1 MAFTELQNSS
11 YLDLTSYRGNAPLPA
26 STGSNGSFSF
36 NVALVLERAND
47 PAALLA
53 SDWASRQAQLE
64 TLNNNNTLWSTYGA
78 DPAAYQQ
85 ARTELTN
92 LGFSLFPEGTAT
104 QYVSSAESRTI
115 WLKVDETNFATLFG
129 TDLLPGID
137 QSAQPVTFWNGNLS
151 LPDTVKALG
160 VQGVMFD
167 TSMFISLLADPGT
180 GTAVELAQGPLSP
193 GNSGPGGNKLFPNE
207 IAALYDFPFN
217 SATTPGLWQTVKT
230 PTIGLLEPNLGTNL
244 PGGGSTLFE
253 TRADE
258 YRTKAGV
265 TTKGTYVDVSPGGAP
280 QTISAERTLDVG
292 VATTASPT
300 STLVLYAGS
309 GNASNASG
317 IPFTAYQAAF
327 WDEVNKPAV
336 VSSSFRDYPH
346 IAPGSPFDFAY
357 RELFV
362 DAALRN
368 ITMVN
373 AVGDGGSGDQ
383 YANGLTN
390 VDTMHASPYTL
401 VTGGTSLSSLPI
413 AAEDPTLV
421 VAALLAMQGN
431 LPTLWNLVASG
442 LTNLPSAANPDA
454 TLRLIETVWND
465 NYLVDNRIIDQGGD
479 RGGFLNN
486 SLAAGGVD
494 PSQPQPSYQTD
505 FGLHLTTSDPSALTG
520 RGVPDVAGAS
530 GGNLNYT
537 VPGDDMKGLRGGS
550 GTSAVAPLWSALTA
564 QFDAIFADQGL
575 PNLGYM
581 NDLLYMAAAIAPAS
595 FNDIVLGNNTSSF
608 VLGGGFVTPPA
619 GNGPATVHVTPT
631 GYGYEAGPGYDM
643 TTGLGTPNGLL
654 LARALTAIAH
664 EQVSFDGVAHVVN
677 VAPSGDY
684 SVGSSET
691 LLIQTSATAA
701 GTVDV
706 IAGPSLQ
713 SFDSG
718 PSAAYAWTSLLAQQS
733 LQPDFDPNLVR
744 LFDKQAQGTLGQV
757 QAAAGDA
764 LAVFVDGTEAAA
776 PQVTLTSP
784 FGFVDFA
791 AGSGTG
797 SGDTGVRVARPVA
810 VAETAGGANDQQAV
824 VRVRQNGEDS
834 LSLTFYKVDGFNG
847 SIGGLNP
854 GDAGYAAA
862 AQGRAYQVVS
872 GSTTGTSLS
881 GPGYG
886 NYTQAMLQGVDAG
899 DFVAMSLTNQSSGAT
914 YWAFSQANESVNGQ
928 SVAHLWNYGL
938 NTWGWEDTK
947 GGGDHDFNDL
957 VVQLDFTSASGHGW
971 LV

>member
-1 MAFTELQNSS
+1 VAFVELQNST
-11 YLDLTSYRGNAPLPA
+11 YLDLTSYRGNAPLPG
-26 STGSNGSFSF
+26 STGPNPSFAF
-36 NVALVLERAND
+36 NVALVFERAND
-47 PAALLA
+47 PATLLEA
-53 SDWASRQAQLE
+53 DWGARQAQLE
-64 TLNNNNTLWSTYGA
+64 ALNANNTLWSTYGA
-78 DPAAYQQ
+78 DAAAYQQ

-92 LGFSLFPEGTAT
+92 MGLSLFPEGTAT

-115 WLKVDETNFATLFG
+115 WVKVDESNFATLFG
-129 TDLLPGID
+129 TDLLTGVVNL
-137 QSAQPVTFWNGNLS
+137 ANTPVSFWQGNLS
-151 LPDTVKALG
+151 LPDTLTSLG
-160 VQGVMFD
+160 VKGLMFD
-167 TSMFISLLADPGT
+167 TTMFLSILADPGT
-180 GTAVELAQGPLSP
+180 GTAAELPQGPLSP
-193 GNSGPGGNKLFPNE
+193 GNSGPSGNQLFPNE

-217 SATTPGLWQTVKT
+217 SATTPDLWQTVQAA
-230 PTIGLLEPNLGTNL
+230 TIGLIEPNLGTNL
-244 PGGGSTLFE
+244 GGDPALFA

-280 QTISAERTLDVG
+280 QDSSNERTLDVG

-309 GNASNASG
+309 GGASNASG

-357 RELFV
+357 RELFT

-413 AAEDPTLV
+413 AAEDPTLGV
-421 VAALLAMQGN
+421 VALLAMQGN

-442 LTNLPSAANPDA
+442 LTSLPSAANPEA

-465 NYLVDNRIIDQGGD
+465 NYLVGDKIIDQGGD
-479 RGGFLNN
+479 RGGILNN
-486 SLAAGGVD
+486 SLGAGGVD

-505 FGLHLTTSDPSALTG
+505 FGLHLTTPDPLALTG

-530 GGNLNYT
+530 GGNLNYK
-537 VPGDDMKGLRGGS
+537 VPQADMGGLRGGS

-581 NDLLYMAAAIAPAS
+581 NDLLYMAATIAPAS
-595 FNDIVLGNNTSSF
+595 FNDVTVGNNTSSF
-608 VLGGGFVTPPA
+608 VLGGSFLIPPV
-619 GNGPATVHVTPT
+619 GNGPATVPVTPT
-631 GYGYEAGPGYDM
+631 GYGYEAETGYDL

-664 EQVSFDGVAHVVN
+664 EQTSFGGVPHIVDIGGGGLSTA
-677 VAPSGDY
+677 VAG
-684 SVGSSET
+684 T
-691 LLIQTSATAA
+691 LLVQAHSPDAA
-701 GTVDV
+701 TVDV
-706 IAGPSLQ
+706 TVGAGGT
-713 SFDSG
+713 SFASG

-733 LQPDFDPNLVR
+733 LQSDFDPNLVR
-744 LFDKQAQGTLGQV
+744 LFDKQAQGGLGQAET
-757 QAAAGDA
+757 QAGDS
-764 LAVFVDGTEAAA
+764 LAVAIDGAATTT
-776 PQVTLTSP
+776 PQVKMSSA

-791 AGSGTG
+791 AGSGGG
-797 SGDTGVRVARPVA
+797 SDGGVRVARPVA
-810 VAETAGGANDQQAV
+810 VAETAGGADDQQAV
-824 VRVRQNGEDS
+824 VRVRQNGQDS
-834 LSLTFYKVDGFNG
+834 LSLTFYKVDDFNG
-847 SIGGLNP
+847 AIGGLHP

-862 AQGRAYQVVS
+862 ALARAYPFS
-872 GSTTGTSLS
+872 GGATSLT

-886 NYTQAMLQGVDAG
+886 NYAQAMLQNVDAG
-899 DFVAMSLTNQSSGAT
+899 DLVAMTLTNQSSGNT
-914 YWAFSQANESVNGQ
+914 YWAFSQANETVGGQ
-928 SVAHLWNYGL
+928 PVGHLWNYGL
-938 NTWGWEDTK
+938 NTWGWEDTR

-957 VVQLDFTSASGHGW
+957 VVQLDFTSASGSGW

>member
-1 MAFTELQNSS
+1 VAFVELQNST
-11 YLDLTSYRGNAPLPA
+11 YLDLTSYRGNAPLPG
-26 STGSNGSFSF
+26 STGPNPSFAF
-36 NVALVLERAND
+36 NVALVFERAND
-47 PAALLA
+47 PATLLEA
-53 SDWASRQAQLE
+53 DWGARQAQLE
-64 TLNNNNTLWSTYGA
+64 ALNANNTLWSTYGA
-78 DPAAYQQ
+78 DAAAYQQ

-92 LGFSLFPEGTAT
+92 MGLSLFPEGTAT

-115 WLKVDETNFATLFG
+115 WVKVDQSNFATLFG
-129 TDLLPGID
+129 TDLLTGVVNL
-137 QSAQPVTFWNGNLS
+137 ANTPVSFWQGNLS
-151 LPDTVKALG
+151 LPDTLTSLG
-160 VQGVMFD
+160 VKGLMFD
-167 TSMFISLLADPGT
+167 TTLFLSILADPGT
-180 GTAVELAQGPLSP
+180 GTAAELPQGPLSP
-193 GNSGPGGNKLFPNE
+193 GNSGPSGNQLFPNE

-217 SATTPGLWQTVKT
+217 SATTPDLWQTVQAA
-230 PTIGLLEPNLGTNL
+230 TIGLVEPNLGTNL
-244 PGGGSTLFE
+244 GGDPTLFA

-265 TTKGTYVDVSPGGAP
+265 TTKGTYVDVSPGGTP
-280 QTISAERTLDVG
+280 QDSSNERTLDVG

-309 GNASNASG
+309 GDAFNASG

-442 LTNLPSAANPDA
+442 LTSPPSAANPEA
-454 TLRLIETVWND
+454 TQRLIEAVWND
-465 NYLVDNRIIDQGGD
+465 NYLVGNRIIDQGGD

-486 SLAAGGVD
+486 SLGAGGVD

-505 FGLHLTTSDPSALTG
+505 FGLRLTTPDPLALTG
-520 RGVPDVAGAS
+520 RGVPDVSGAS
-530 GGNLNYT
+530 GGNLNYK
-537 VPGDDMKGLRGGS
+537 VPQADMGGLRGGS

-581 NDLLYMAAAIAPAS
+581 NDLLYMAATIAPAS
-595 FNDIVLGNNTSSF
+595 FNDVTVGNNTSSF
-608 VLGGGFVTPPA
+608 VLGGSFVTPPV

-631 GYGYEAGPGYDM
+631 GYGYEAETGYDL

-664 EQVSFDGVAHVVN
+664 EQTSFGNVPHIVDIGGGGGLSTAVA
-677 VAPSGDY
+677 G
-684 SVGSSET
+684 T
-691 LLIQTSATAA
+691 LLVQAHSPDAM
-701 GTVDV
+701 TVDV
-706 IAGPSLQ
+706 TVGAGGT
-713 SFDSG
+713 SFASG

-733 LQPDFDPNLVR
+733 LQSDFDPNLVR
-744 LFDKQAQGTLGQV
+744 MFDKQAQGGLGQAET
-757 QAAAGDA
+757 QAGDS
-764 LAVFVDGTEAAA
+764 LAVAIDGAAMTT
-776 PQVTLTSP
+776 PQVKMSSA

-791 AGSGTG
+791 AGSGGG
-797 SGDTGVRVARPVA
+797 SDGGVRVARPVA
-810 VAETAGGANDQQAV
+810 VAETAGGADDQQAV
-824 VRVRQNGEDS
+824 VRVRQNGQDS
-834 LSLTFYKVDGFNG
+834 LSLTFYKVDDFNG
-847 SIGGLNP
+847 AIGGLHP

-862 AQGRAYQVVS
+862 ALARAYQFS
-872 GSTTGTSLS
+872 GGATSLT

-886 NYTQAMLQGVDAG
+886 NYAQAMLQNVDAG
-899 DFVAMSLTNQSSGAT
+899 DLVAMTLTNQSSGNT
-914 YWAFSQANESVNGQ
+914 YWAFSQANETVGGRP
-928 SVAHLWNYGL
+928 VGHLWNYGL
-938 NTWGWEDTK
+938 NTWGWEDTR

-957 VVQLDFTSASGHGW
+957 VVQLDFTSASGSGW

>member
-1 MAFTELQNSS
+1 MAFVELQNST
-11 YLDLTSYRGNAPLPA
+11 YLDLTSYRGNAPLPG
-26 STGSNGSFSF
+26 STGPNPSFAF
-36 NVALVLERAND
+36 NVALVFERAND
-47 PAALLA
+47 PAALLEA
-53 SDWASRQAQLE
+53 DWGARQAQLE
-64 TLNNNNTLWSTYGA
+64 TLNANNTLWSTYGA
-78 DPAAYQQ
+78 DAAAYQQ

-92 LGFSLFPEGTAT
+92 MGLSLFPEGTAT

-115 WLKVDETNFATLFG
+115 WVKVDQSNFSTLFG
-129 TDLLPGID
+129 TDLLTGVD
-137 QSAQPVTFWNGNLS
+137 QSNTQVSFWNGSLS
-151 LPDTVKALG
+151 LPDTLTSLG
-160 VQGVMFD
+160 VKGLMFD
-167 TSMFISLLADPGT
+167 TTMFLSILADPGT
-180 GTAVELAQGPLSP
+180 GTAAELPQGPLSP
-193 GNSGPGGNKLFPNE
+193 GNSGPSGNQLFPNE

-217 SATTPGLWQTVKT
+217 SATTPDLWQTVQAA
-230 PTIGLLEPNLGTNL
+230 TIGLIEPNLGTNL
-244 PGGGSTLFE
+244 GGDPALFA

-280 QTISAERTLDVG
+280 QDSSNERTLDVG

-357 RELFV
+357 RQLFV

-401 VTGGTSLSSLPI
+401 VTGGTSLSSLPM
-413 AAEDPTLV
+413 ATSDPTLGV
-421 VAALLAMQGN
+421 VALLAMQGN

-442 LTNLPSAANPDA
+442 LTSLPSAANPEA

-465 NYLVDNRIIDQGGD
+465 NYLVGDKIIDQGGD

-486 SLAAGGVD
+486 SLGAGGVD

-505 FGLHLTTSDPSALTG
+505 FGLHLTTPDPLALTG

-530 GGNLNYT
+530 GGNLNYK
-537 VPGDDMKGLRGGS
+537 VPEADMGGLRGGS

-581 NDLLYMAAAIAPAS
+581 NDLLYMAATIAPAS
-595 FNDIVLGNNTSSF
+595 FNDVTVGNNTSSF
-608 VLGGGFVTPPA
+608 VLGGDFLMPPV
-619 GNGPATVHVTPT
+619 GNGAATVHATPT
-631 GYGYEAGPGYDM
+631 GYGYSADTGYDL

-664 EQVSFDGVAHVVN
+664 EQTSFGSVDHVVH
-677 VAPSGDY
+677 VDAAGDF
-684 SVGSSET
+684 STTLSET
-691 LLIQTSATAA
+691 LLIQASSTAA
-701 GTVDV
+701 TTVDV
-706 IAGPSLQ
+706 LAGGDTQ
-713 SFDSG
+713 SFASG
-718 PSAAYAWTSLLAQQS
+718 PSAAYAWTSLFAQQS
-733 LQPDFDPNLVR
+733 LQSNFDPNLVR

-757 QAAAGDA
+757 QTATGDA
-764 LAVFVDGTEAAA
+764 LAVSVDGLDAGT
-776 PQVTLTSP
+776 PQVTMTSP

-791 AGSGTG
+791 SDVG
-797 SGDTGVRVARPVA
+797 GVRLARPVA

-834 LSLTFYKVDGFNG
+834 LSLTFYRVDDFNG
-847 SIGGLNP
+847 AINGLQP
-854 GDAGYAAA
+854 GEAGYAAA

-872 GSTTGTSLS
+872 GSTTGTSLA

-899 DFVAMSLTNQSSGAT
+899 DYVAMTLTNVSSGNT
-914 YWAFSQANESVNGQ
+914 FWAFAQANESPSGQ
-928 SVAHLWNYGL
+928 PTGHIWNYGL
-938 NTWGWEDTK
+938 NTWGWEDQR
-947 GGGDHDFNDL
+947 GLGDNDFNDL
-957 VVQLDFTSASGHGW
+957 VVQLDFTSASGSGW

>member
-1 MAFTELQNSS
+1 MAFVELQNST
-11 YLDLTSYRGNAPLPA
+11 YLDLTSYRGNAPLPG
-26 STGSNGSFSF
+26 STGPNPSFAF
-36 NVALVLERAND
+36 NVALVFERAND
-47 PAALLA
+47 PAALLEA
-53 SDWASRQAQLE
+53 DWGARQAQLE
-64 TLNNNNTLWSTYGA
+64 TLNANNTLWSTYGA
-78 DPAAYQQ
+78 DAAAYQQ

-92 LGFSLFPEGTAT
+92 MGLSLFPEGTAT

-115 WLKVDETNFATLFG
+115 WVKVDQSNFSTLFG
-129 TDLLPGID
+129 TDLLTGVD
-137 QSAQPVTFWNGNLS
+137 QSNTQVSFWNGSLS
-151 LPDTVKALG
+151 LPDTLTSLG
-160 VQGVMFD
+160 VKGLMFD
-167 TSMFISLLADPGT
+167 TTMFLSILADPGT
-180 GTAVELAQGPLSP
+180 GTAAELPQGPLSP
-193 GNSGPGGNKLFPNE
+193 GNSGPSGNQLFPNE

-217 SATTPGLWQTVKT
+217 SATTPDLWQTVQAA
-230 PTIGLLEPNLGTNL
+230 TIGLIEPNLGTNL
-244 PGGGSTLFE
+244 GGDPALFA

-280 QTISAERTLDVG
+280 QDSSNERTLDVG

-357 RELFV
+357 RQLFV

-401 VTGGTSLSSLPI
+401 VTGGTSLSSLPM
-413 AAEDPTLV
+413 ATSDPTLGV
-421 VAALLAMQGN
+421 VALLAMQGN

-442 LTNLPSAANPDA
+442 LTSLPSAANPEA

-465 NYLVDNRIIDQGGD
+465 NYLVGDKIIDQGGD

-486 SLAAGGVD
+486 SLGAGGVD

-505 FGLHLTTSDPSALTG
+505 FGLHLTTPDPLALTG

-530 GGNLNYT
+530 GGNLNYK
-537 VPGDDMKGLRGGS
+537 VPEADMGGLRGGS

-581 NDLLYMAAAIAPAS
+581 NDLLYMAATIAPAS
-595 FNDIVLGNNTSSF
+595 FNDVTVGNNTSSF
-608 VLGGGFVTPPA
+608 VLGGSFLIPPV
-619 GNGPATVHVTPT
+619 GNGPATVPVTPT
-631 GYGYEAGPGYDM
+631 GYGYEAETGYDL

-654 LARALTAIAH
+654 LARALTVIAH
-664 EQVSFDGVAHVVN
+664 EQTSFGSVPHIVDIGGGGGLSTAVA
-677 VAPSGDY
+677 G
-684 SVGSSET
+684 T
-691 LLIQTSATAA
+691 LLVQAHSPDAA
-701 GTVDV
+701 TVDV
-706 IAGPSLQ
+706 TVGAGGT
-713 SFDSG
+713 SFASG

-733 LQPDFDPNLVR
+733 LQSDFDPNLVR
-744 LFDKQAQGTLGQV
+744 LFDKQAQGGLA
-757 QAAAGDA
+757 QAETQAGDSLSVA
-764 LAVFVDGTEAAA
+764 IDGAAMTT
-776 PQVTLTSP
+776 PQVKMSSA

-791 AGSGTG
+791 AGS
-797 SGDTGVRVARPVA
+797 SGDGGVRVARPVA
-810 VAETAGGANDQQAV
+810 VAETAGGADDQQAV

-834 LSLTFYKVDGFNG
+834 LSLSFYKVDDFNG
-847 SIGGLNP
+847 AIGGLHP

-862 AQGRAYQVVS
+862 ALARAYQFS
-872 GSTTGTSLS
+872 GGATSLS

-886 NYTQAMLQGVDAG
+886 NYAQAMLQNVDAG
-899 DFVAMSLTNQSSGAT
+899 DLVAMTLVNQSSGAT
-914 YWAFSQANESVNGQ
+914 YWAFSQANEQVAGQ
-928 SVAHLWNYGL
+928 SVGHLWNYGL
-938 NTWGWEDTK
+938 NTWGWEDTR

-957 VVQLDFTSASGHGW
+957 VVQLDFTSASGSGW